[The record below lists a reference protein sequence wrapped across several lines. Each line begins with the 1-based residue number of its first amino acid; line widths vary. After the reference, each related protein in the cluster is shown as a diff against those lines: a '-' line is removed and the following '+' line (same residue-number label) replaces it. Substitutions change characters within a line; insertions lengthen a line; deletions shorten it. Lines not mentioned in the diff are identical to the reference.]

1 MISCCCDREAMF
13 LLAEGEAE
21 AEAEGAESNSEHEHR
36 WHEIRL
42 SHHERRCLDTSVSG
56 CSHA

>member
-21 AEAEGAESNSEHEHR
+21 AEAEGGGVEFR
-36 WHEIRL
+36 
-42 SHHERRCLDTSVSG
+42 T
-56 CSHA
+56 

>member
-1 MISCCCDREAMF
+1 MF

-36 WHEIRL
+36 WYGIRL
-42 SHHERRCLDTSVSG
+42 SHDECRCLDIWMP
-56 CSHA
+56 